1 LWAVVSAGYPAWLSS
16 GDFERINDDE
26 KKHKGGRFLWNTV
39 QLDLSNVLQAVAVSA
54 SEVVEEDVEQAKQ
67 AAQAEAAAAAAA
79 TEAATGEAVSAP
91 RAPQTAAEIMAA
103 AAKTAEDRTAP
114 LCSSRMMLARSLVA
128 RQEQLYD
135 RLAGIRRQFAD
146 IDAEVTSLRAARYAH
161 YARYEERARQQQAHN
176 ARARLITGR

>member
-67 AAQAEAAAAAAA
+67 AAQAEAAAA
-79 TEAATGEAVSAP
+79 TEAAAGEAVSAP

>member
-1 LWAVVSAGYPAWLSS
+1 M
-16 GDFERINDDE
+16 
-26 KKHKGGRFLWNTV
+26 WNTV

-54 SEVVEEDVEQAKQ
+54 SEVVEEDVERAKQ

-79 TEAATGEAVSAP
+79 TEAATGEAVSAPPP

>member
-1 LWAVVSAGYPAWLSS
+1 
-16 GDFERINDDE
+16 
-26 KKHKGGRFLWNTV
+26 V
-39 QLDLSNVLQAVAVSA
+39 QLDLSNVLQAIAVSA
-54 SEVVEEDVEQAKQ
+54 SEVVDEDVEQAKQ
-67 AAQAEAAAAAAA
+67 AAQAEAAAAAAAA

-103 AAKTAEDRTAP
+103 AAKTAEDRSAP

>member
-1 LWAVVSAGYPAWLSS
+1 M
-16 GDFERINDDE
+16 
-26 KKHKGGRFLWNTV
+26 WNTV

-79 TEAATGEAVSAP
+79 AATETATGEAVSAP

-103 AAKTAEDRTAP
+103 AAKTAEDRSAP

-146 IDAEVTSLRAARYAH
+146 IDAEVASLRAARYAH